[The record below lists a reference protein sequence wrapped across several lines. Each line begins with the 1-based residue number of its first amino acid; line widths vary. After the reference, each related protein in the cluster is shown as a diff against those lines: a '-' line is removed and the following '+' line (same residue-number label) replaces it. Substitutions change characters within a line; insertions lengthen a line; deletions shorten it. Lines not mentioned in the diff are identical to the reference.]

1 VHVEVHITK
10 VEQCETVERRWKS
23 GDPDFIV
30 PQFDSERVASPAAT
44 KAQDLQGH
52 SDHRMGG
59 VPILDVEEA
68 STLPEDPRLGGIFD
82 PKALTQVKATD
93 PGSQSI
99 VFQSRSGGVAHA

>member
-1 VHVEVHITK
+1 M
-10 VEQCETVERRWKS
+10 
-23 GDPDFIV
+23 

-68 STLPEDPRLGGIFD
+68 STLPEDPRLGGILD
-82 PKALTQVKATD
+82 P
-93 PGSQSI
+93 
-99 VFQSRSGGVAHA
+99 